1 MITSSIPTFE
11 QTFEPFAA
19 FTKLATEA
27 AEKAYKMQ
35 LACGKIYAKAGLDNI
50 SEGFKVTNFDQMTSF
65 AEKQKDVYKKTN
77 DMIIADAKAY
87 ADIGVEFFDSSRLLM
102 EDTVKS
108 NMTAVKEA
116 TKEVTKA
123 ATKATSA
130 K

>member
-1 MITSSIPTFE
+1 MMTSSIPTFE

-35 LACGKIYAKAGLDNI
+35 LACGKLYAKAGLDNM

-65 AEKQKDVYKKTN
+65 AEKQKEVYEKN
-77 DMIIADAKAY
+77 NEMLMADAKAY

-102 EDTVKS
+102 EDAVKS
-108 NMTAVKEA
+108 NMTAVNEA
-116 TKEVTKA
+116 TKAAAKKA
-123 ATKATSA
+123 SASA